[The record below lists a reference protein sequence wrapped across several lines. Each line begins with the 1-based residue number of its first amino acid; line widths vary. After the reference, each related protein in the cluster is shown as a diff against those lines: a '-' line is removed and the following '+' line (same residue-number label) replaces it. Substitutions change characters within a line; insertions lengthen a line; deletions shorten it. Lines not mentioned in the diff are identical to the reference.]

1 MTDSQPEPRPTV
13 AEMQRMVD
21 EERARRRA
29 EGKARNEAQSQGGG
43 MSFQEME
50 QIVDRE
56 RWLRIYEQWVVEYL
70 DKPHITQRRRDDITR
85 EISADNDG
93 LNTAVDSL
101 EKRGVI
107 KKDLTDK
114 YHLTKE
120 ADKLKT

>member
-13 AEMQRMVD
+13 AEMQQMVD

-29 EGKARNEAQSQGGG
+29 EEKARNEAQSQGGG

-56 RWLRIYEQWVVEYL
+56 RYLRIYEQWVVEYL